1 LSYERRC
8 TGTGSTAYYAIERIG
23 QKLRNGELSNLKC
36 IPSSERTKKQ
46 ALGLDIPLTTLDE
59 TSRLDV
65 SIDGADDVDLNCNLI
80 KGAGGEPMP
89 YIRMYVCMNVLIYF
103 LSN

>member
-1 LSYERRC
+1 MC

-23 QKLRNGELSNLKC
+23 QKLRSGEISGIKC
-36 IPSSERTKKQ
+36 IPSSERTKTQ

-59 TSRLDV
+59 TARLDV

-80 KGAGGEPMP
+80 KGAGGE
-89 YIRMYVCMNVLIYF
+89 RMYACITYVCM
-103 LSN
+103 